1 MSQGHTGG
9 HQAPA
14 CWTPAALRPQGH
26 SHGIQLSLPL
36 SKVDRSPRQLPAALA
51 SSAPLQDTQPGQCCA
66 RGGEKTPS
74 PLEGLLGG
82 GCPGTFLS
90 LSAPSGAGAQS
101 CFGGLH
107 THPWQEGSRGLAPH
121 SWVALPG
128 PPPPGRGEGLCCTVV
143 LPVLM
148 RASIVFISGIFLRER
163 GQR

>member
-36 SKVDRSPRQLPAALA
+36 SKVDQSPQQVPAAPA
-51 SSAPLQDTQPGQCCA
+51 SSAPLQGTQMGQRCA
-66 RGGEKTPS
+66 CGGERTPS
-74 PLEGLLGG
+74 PLKGLPGG
-82 GCPGTFLS
+82 GRLGTSLS
-90 LSAPSGAGAQS
+90 LSAPSEARAQS

-107 THPWQEGSRGLAPH
+107 VHPRQERSGGLAPH

-128 PPPPGRGEGLCCTVV
+128 PPPPGCGEGLCCTVV
-143 LPVLM
+143 LPVLA
-148 RASIVFISGIFLRER
+148 RALIVFISGIFLRER
-163 GQR
+163 GQW